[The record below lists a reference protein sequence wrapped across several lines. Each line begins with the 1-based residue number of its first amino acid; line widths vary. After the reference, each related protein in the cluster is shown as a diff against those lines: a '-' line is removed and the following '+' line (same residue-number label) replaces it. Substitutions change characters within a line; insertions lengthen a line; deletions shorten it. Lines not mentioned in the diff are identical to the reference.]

1 VEKCSRI
8 LAVGAFAALGSWA
21 ALAAPDLPTR
31 ADLPLTP
38 DSPLT
43 TESPITRDS
52 PNNMDFYIAD
62 QFTYDNNL
70 YRLPTYYDI
79 TTVAGPLATRE
90 DSFNATT
97 LGGDGRWFSDNQV
110 FGLNF
115 RADENRF
122 THNDSLNNVSGK
134 GNVEW
139 DWRLQTDWSG
149 QVGVSYYRGLAN
161 FADTGYYARDVVQR
175 EDYFGT
181 LRYQVGPH
189 WAIYGGVLG
198 ADTGQTA
205 VAEQLYDFHSNAGN
219 AGIEFATSSENT
231 ITLDYRYTDATFPQD
246 FLVNGALFSSDYRED
261 TARILVKYV
270 FSAATEL
277 DASAGYLKR
286 DYPVSRFAT
295 FSGDI
300 WEVALKWQPTDNLMW
315 VVKGWRQLTAFVDA
329 ESDYFVSTGASIAPV
344 WALSNTL
351 ALSVGVS
358 KENHDYIGSSP
369 SAITFASR
377 YDRLTTEQARLAYS
391 PTDSLTFKL
400 AYGHDQRDSNQSRYQ
415 YGDTVASATV
425 TYMIRP

>member
-1 VEKCSRI
+1 MKKGLRVA
-8 LAVGAFAALGSWA
+8 AVGILMGIGSWA
-21 ALAAPDLPTR
+21 IAAGDLPSR
-31 ADLPLTP
+31 SDLPYTP

-43 TESPITRDS
+43 TDSPITRDS
-52 PNNMDFYIAD
+52 PSNIDFYIAD
-62 QFTYDNNL
+62 QFTYNDNL
-70 YRLPTYYDI
+70 YGLPSSTDA
-79 TTVAGPLATRE
+79 TAVAGPLATRG
-90 DSFNATT
+90 DSFNSIS

-110 FGLNF
+110 FGVNF

-122 THNDSLNNVSGK
+122 THNDSLNNVSGTGK
-134 GNVEW
+134 LEW

-161 FADTGYYARDVVQR
+161 FANTGYYARDVVQR

-189 WAIYGGVLG
+189 WAIYGGFIG

-219 AGIEFATSSENT
+219 AGIEFATSSDNT

-246 FLVNGALFSSDYRED
+246 FVSNGALFSSDYRED
-261 TARILVKYV
+261 TTRILVKYV

-277 DASAGYLKR
+277 DASGGYLKR
-286 DYPVSRFAT
+286 DYPVSNFPA

-300 WEVALKWQPTDNLMW
+300 WQVALKWTPTDNLQW
-315 VVKGWRQLTAFVDA
+315 VVMGWRQLTAYVEA
-329 ESDYFVSTGASIAPV
+329 QSDYYVSTGGSIAAV
-344 WALSNTL
+344 WAASDTL
-351 ALSVGVS
+351 ALSVGATR
-358 KENHDYIGSSP
+358 ENHDYINSSP

-377 YDRLTTEQARLAYS
+377 YDRLSTDQARLVYS
-391 PTDSLTFKL
+391 PTQYLTFKL
-400 AYGHDQRDSNQSRYQ
+400 AYLYEHRESNQAQFQ
-415 YGDTVASATV
+415 YNDGVATASV